1 MIALQYNIWY
11 LGYVQDRL
19 TMPWSACGQF
29 CMYCTRYLSMG
40 NLSRHLDTCLSF
52 EGRLSK
58 AKAKEALLLEQK
70 NKASYF
76 RKYALSSF
84 EVKEILDEFV
94 GKLLTTDMGELILQK
109 AGHRM
114 VKSAHC
120 DTMELDVTLTHSSV
134 PLTDTADTEKM
145 GVKTLRLKI

>member
-1 MIALQYNIWY
+1 
-11 LGYVQDRL
+11 
-19 TMPWSACGQF
+19 MPWSARGQF
-29 CMYCTRYLSMG
+29 CMYCTHYLSMG

-70 NKASYF
+70 NKVSYF

-84 EVKEILDEFV
+84 EVKEILDKFV
-94 GKLLTTDMGELILQK
+94 GKLLTTDIGELILQK

-114 VKSAHC
+114 VKSAQC
-120 DTMELDVTLTHSSV
+120 DTMKPDVTLTHLSL

-145 GVKTLRLKI
+145 GKRW